1 MLASADYVLTLNE
14 ALLRFL
20 LQILLELVI
29 FLYDS
34 VLELLLSQLTF
45 VLRLAIEQGGVVQA
59 LVPSG
64 ASQLR

>member
-1 MLASADYVLTLNE
+1 MLAAADYVLTLNE

-34 VLELLLSQLTF
+34 VLELLLGQLTF